1 VLLLDVVLNYLH
13 PSQILAYPVP
23 KNQCHCC

>member
-1 VLLLDVVLNYLH
+1 VLLLDMVLNYLH

-23 KNQCHCC
+23 ENHCHCC